1 MCLPPVDSERKVNN
15 NNDDYHKHVGYSTIA
30 AGISSVARGVEWWWE
45 KTGVDIFVRSFGG
58 FHAAACCRW

>member
-30 AGISSVARGVEWWWE
+30 AGISSVARGVEW
-45 KTGVDIFVRSFGG
+45 
-58 FHAAACCRW
+58 